1 MAASII
7 PPPILQST
15 HASAPRPVVQSAI
28 IARDAP
34 LQDRQSELEA
44 DLQFLLD
51 AQSEGL
57 VRGLEG
63 GMVDDHASTGSTTP
77 TAQSV
82 RSTSTRRT
90 AKPKK
95 KPGLRGSRKGI
106 YAAILALS
114 NIKDEELQGI
124 DGDIRD
130 KDKTL
135 KQIDE
140 WEQKKAG
147 LQEAT
152 KNVESNEETVRVQRL
167 QQQAD
172 TLQEEINRVELQL
185 SDLKARHRKLV
196 RQATAVENS
205 VQAKMASYTSSL
217 RILDEDVQKFLALK
231 PPEGSVMPSSREGE
245 TSIWELPAKRR
256 TLQMARE
263 SWLETKESLTLQ
275 RRDMLYEK
283 EALDEGAIVWKDV
296 VTKVTDFERRLRVE
310 MAKLPAQADQS
321 VVPAPSNS
329 DHSQQLR
336 DLIGE
341 MRTLVETLEMHFEQ
355 AQERNWN
362 LLIAAIGAELE
373 AIRKGQEML
382 EGVLRATEGESE
394 DLVDRSADAKQPP
407 DPGDEIR
414 KLDESFETAR
424 RRMSNGAESEDDPD
438 PELLFSKHDT
448 DTE

>member
-1 MAASII
+1 M
-7 PPPILQST
+7 
-15 HASAPRPVVQSAI
+15 
-28 IARDAP
+28 
-34 LQDRQSELEA
+34 
-44 DLQFLLD
+44 
-51 AQSEGL
+51 
-57 VRGLEG
+57 
-63 GMVDDHASTGSTTP
+63 
-77 TAQSV
+77 
-82 RSTSTRRT
+82 
-90 AKPKK
+90 
-95 KPGLRGSRKGI
+95 
-106 YAAILALS
+106 
-114 NIKDEELQGI
+114 
-124 DGDIRD
+124 
-130 KDKTL
+130 
-135 KQIDE
+135 
-140 WEQKKAG
+140 
-147 LQEAT
+147 
-152 KNVESNEETVRVQRL
+152 TVRVQRL

-217 RILDEDVQKFLALK
+217 RILDEDVQKFLAMK
-231 PPEGSVMPSSREGE
+231 PTEGTVRPPSREGE

-275 RRDMLYEK
+275 RRDILFEK

-296 VTKVTDFERRLRVE
+296 VTKVTEFERRLRAE
-310 MAKLPAQADQS
+310 MAKLPAQADQI
-321 VVPAPSNS
+321 VVSGPSNP

-336 DLIGE
+336 DVIGE
-341 MRTLVETLEMHFEQ
+341 MRTLAETLEMHFEQ

-373 AIRKGQEML
+373 AIRKGREML

-394 DLVDRSADAKQPP
+394 DLVDQSADAEQSP

-414 KLDESFETAR
+414 KLDQSFDTAR
-424 RRMSNGAESEDDPD
+424 RRMSKGNESDDD
-438 PELLFSKHDT
+438 HHPELLFSKQAT